1 MKSPGTDRE
10 KGFFA
15 VDPPSDGRINE
26 EGVYGLEQ
34 GKNKVSNDSMLKDQG
49 QKLTEAELARFSDR
63 MRAEGLPEIAVRSF
77 LRAVEF
83 VAEGG
88 ETTIPESAIE
98 PVDSLRDLAS
108 LAEFESA
115 GRDAVSKVAVLKLN
129 GGLGTSMGL
138 SSAKSLLPV
147 RPGISFLDLIARQV
161 LWQRKNWKVELPL
174 VMMNSYRTR
183 DDSLAALLSYPDLMK
198 QIPLDFL
205 QHKVPRIDASTWEPV
220 KWAADPS
227 LEWCPPGHGDLYL
240 ALASS
245 GMLDTLRESGVRYV
259 FVSNADNLGAVLNL
273 RILGWFAEN
282 ELPFAMEVAERT
294 ASDRKGGHLAR
305 RDGRLILRE
314 IAQCPE
320 ADLDAFQ
327 NIDRHHYFNT
337 NNLWLDLDV
346 LAELLDRSPDGI
358 SLPVMCNKKQVSPKD
373 ASSPTCFQLE
383 TAMGSAIASF
393 PGAEAVVV
401 PRTRFAPVKTT
412 SDLLAL
418 WSDAYSLT
426 EDSRIVPADV
436 EASRKRV
443 IELDKRYFGAVSDLE
458 ARFAKGAPS
467 LAACERL
474 SIKGDHRFGAD
485 VVVEGDVSLVN
496 ESEAAIEIEDG
507 SVLRSS

>member
-1 MKSPGTDRE
+1 MS
-10 KGFFA
+10 
-15 VDPPSDGRINE
+15 
-26 EGVYGLEQ
+26 
-34 GKNKVSNDSMLKDQG
+34 KVSKDSVSEDKK
-49 QKLTEAELARFSDR
+49 QKLSETELARFSDR
-63 MRAEGLPEIAVRSF
+63 MREEGLPEIAVRAF
-77 LRAVEF
+77 LRAVNF
-83 VAEGG
+83 VSQGG
-88 ETTIPESAIE
+88 ETTIPESTIE

-108 LAEFESA
+108 LSEFESA

-198 QIPLDFL
+198 QIPLDFI
-205 QHKVPRIDASTWEPV
+205 QHKVPRINAETWRPV
-220 KWAADPS
+220 EWPSDPS

-320 ADLDAFQ
+320 SDLESFQ
-327 NIDRHHYFNT
+327 DISRHHYFNT

-346 LAELLDRSPDGI
+346 LADLLERSPDGI
-358 SLPVMCNKKQVSPKD
+358 PLPVMSNKKHVSPTD
-373 ASSPTCFQLE
+373 PSSPACYQLE
-383 TAMGSAIASF
+383 TAMGSAIENF

-412 SDLLAL
+412 SDLLGL
-418 WSDAYSLT
+418 WSDAYQLT
-426 EDSRIVPADV
+426 DDNRIVPRDV

-443 IELDKRYFGAVSDLE
+443 IELDPRYFGAVSDLE
-458 ARFAKGAPS
+458 DRFSAGAPS

-496 ESEAAIEIEDG
+496 ESDSVVEIEEG
-507 SVLRSS
+507 SVLR